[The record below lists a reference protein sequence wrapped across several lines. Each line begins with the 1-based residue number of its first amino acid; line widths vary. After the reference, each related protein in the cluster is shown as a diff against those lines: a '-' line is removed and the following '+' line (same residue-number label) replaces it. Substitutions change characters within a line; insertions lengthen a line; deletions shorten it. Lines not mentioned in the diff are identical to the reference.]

1 MTYAPDLSK
10 WYFNKV
16 LGLGDP
22 AWNTKIRQIRED
34 ERPER
39 SVSQAL
45 LWDIDK
51 KMKKE
56 KEKEEE
62 NKRREKEL
70 NWKRQLIN
78 SSFN

>member
-1 MTYAPDLSK
+1 MYDLCSRFIK
-10 WYFNKV
+10 WYFNKS

-22 AWNTKIRQIRED
+22 KWNTKIRQIRED

-39 SVSQAL
+39 SVSQAV

-56 KEKEEE
+56 KEKIES
-62 NKRREKEL
+62 EKKKEQQL
-70 NWKRQLIN
+70 MWRRQLMEN
-78 SSFN
+78 RV